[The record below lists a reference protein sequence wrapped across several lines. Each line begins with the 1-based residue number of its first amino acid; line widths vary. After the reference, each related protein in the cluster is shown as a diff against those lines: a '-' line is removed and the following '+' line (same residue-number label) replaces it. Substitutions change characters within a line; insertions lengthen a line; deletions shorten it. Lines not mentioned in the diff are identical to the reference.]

1 MTISLFILPLM
12 FMYYSVYLLVNYM
25 KIILNYLKT
34 LFNFVKNQK
43 KKMRRRIKK
52 RLQLEVTT

>member
-43 KKMRRRIKK
+43 KKKKRRRIKNGSN
-52 RLQLEVTT
+52 